1 MRKELIRN
9 RYLLLKQIGSG
20 GFATV
25 FQAWDYNLEKFVAV
39 KRILQHLTSTAI
51 VVDTFRQEALR
62 SAKLQHENIV
72 QVYDFFR
79 SVGNICYIIMEYVR
93 GKDLLLV
100 MKRCKEKKVA
110 LPPDVALKMLLSVA
124 KALGYAHEKRDE
136 IKGEFLGI
144 LHLDVSPANIMI
156 YSDGRIK
163 LTDFGIA
170 KAVQAGAKSETDARN
185 VFKGKYNYMS
195 PEQIRGTNIDHRSDL
210 FSLGIVLYELLTGLK
225 PFDASSDNEIM
236 DKILK
241 SNPDFS
247 KVPAELSEIL
257 KKLLEKNPIK
267 RYKSSKELIAALE
280 QLYSKTYGDVSQE
293 SIAEFLNGLF
303 PELQT
308 AEESEKELMQE
319 VISKVNISE
328 EIELEKTPTP
338 ITIFADSAEK
348 TVLAQPYFQ
357 KKKNRRII
365 LAAAFVFVA
374 GVLPFEYFFDIP
386 NALTPAGTFI
396 KKRFIPISL
405 AITSSP
411 DGAEVKLFDDLG
423 EDVIK
428 QNGYKNVTPVRLRSI
443 KVGDYTLKLNKPGFR
458 GVTRKVVIDAEMA
471 ASMKYN
477 RIELNVPFEID
488 IEINSVPDGAE
499 AYIDG
504 RKTGVRTPFQISLEA
519 NSHTVGLVKDNFLPT
534 GTISADK
541 NPDEGFCSLNFSND
555 RHGIDK
561 ELWELTPSAD
571 KSKKAYVLTG
581 YLRREVEID
590 SSPQGAK
597 VFAGDRKYPSGKTPS
612 RIGLKPGKTNIR
624 IEKDNYITI
633 NAVVTPDKE
642 KYSYTLAPSPAAK
655 IKPEPVAPPPPPEPE
670 IKEVAKAAP
679 APVPEP
685 APKPK
690 PVEPPKKKKVEPPP
704 KHKPAPPVKKAAE
717 EPEAEP
723 AEEKQAPPPVKQSS
737 DPGVNYLSAA
747 NSITDW
753 FIYNNPGAIGSL
765 NSTVTEDGTPVI
777 EISFDLSGGKWIG
790 AVKNKFYNFSGYQ
803 GVKFDYRGEGS
814 SNTIE
819 FKLEDSD
826 GSNFGLVLASKTTA
840 DSWTT
845 VKIPFSDMTYWW
857 GGDQNLTWTAVKMH
871 YAISQKDGD
880 QGGAGKVLLRNIG
893 VY

>member
-39 KRILQHLTSTAI
+39 KRILQHLTSTAV

-93 GKDLLLV
+93 GKDLLMV

-110 LPPDVALKMLLSVA
+110 LPPDVAIKMMLSVT
-124 KALGYAHEKRDE
+124 KALSYAHEKRDE

-170 KAVQAGAKSETDARN
+170 KAVQAGAKTETDARN

-225 PFDASSDNEIM
+225 PFDAPGDNEIM

-241 SNPDFS
+241 STPDFS
-247 KVPAELSEIL
+247 KVPTELAEIL

-267 RYKSSKELIAALE
+267 RYKSAKELITALE
-280 QLYSKTYGDVSQE
+280 QLHSKTYGDVSQE
-293 SIAEFLNGLF
+293 NISEFLNSLF

-357 KKKNRRII
+357 KKKNLRIV
-365 LAAAFVFVA
+365 LAVLFVFVV
-374 GVLPFEYFFDIP
+374 GVLPFEFFLDIP
-386 NALTPAGTFI
+386 NAITPVGTFI

-405 AITSSP
+405 SIISSP
-411 DGAEVKLFDDLG
+411 DAAEVKLFGSDG
-423 EDVIK
+423 EDIIK
-428 QNGYKNVTPVRLRSI
+428 RGGLKNITPVSI
-443 KVGDYTLKLNKPGFR
+443 RGIKEGDYTLKLNKPGFR
-458 GVTRKVVIDAEMA
+458 SVTRKVVIDAESA
-471 ASMKYN
+471 AEKKYN

-488 IEINSVPDGAE
+488 IEVRSVPDGAE

-504 RKTGVRTPFQISLEA
+504 RKTGLRTPFQISLEA
-519 NSHTVGLVKDNFLPT
+519 NTHTVGLVKDGFMPT
-534 GTISADK
+534 GTITSDK
-541 NPDEGFCSLNFSND
+541 NPDEGFCTLNFGTD
-555 RHGIDK
+555 RHGMDK
-561 ELWELTPSAD
+561 ELWDLAASPD
-571 KSKKAYVLTG
+571 KAQKAYILTG
-581 YLRREVEID
+581 YLRKEVLVD

-597 VFAGDRKYPSGKTPS
+597 VFVGDRKYPSGKTPATVG
-612 RIGLKPGKTNIR
+612 IKPGKTALR
-624 IEKDNYITI
+624 VEKDNYVTI
-633 NAVVTPDKE
+633 NSVITPDKE
-642 KYSYTLAPSPAAK
+642 KYSFTLAPAPAAK
-655 IKPEPVAPPPPPEPE
+655 VQPAAPPPAPEVKEEAKIEPPPAP
-670 IKEVAKAAP
+670 KPAP
-679 APVPEP
+679 AEP
-685 APKPK
+685 PKKKKADAPKPK
-690 PVEPPKKKKVEPPP
+690 PV
-704 KHKPAPPVKKAAE
+704 PVKKAAPPPE
-717 EPEAEP
+717 REPEPKQP
-723 AEEKQAPPPVKQSS
+723 AQVIRESG
-737 DPGVNYLSAA
+737 DPGVQYLAA
-747 NSITDW
+747 VNTITDW

-765 NSTVTEDGTPVI
+765 NSTVSDDGTPI
-777 EISFDLSGGKWIG
+777 LDITFDLSGGKWIG
-790 AVKNKFYNFSGYQ
+790 AVKNKYYNLSGYQ
-803 GVKFDYRGEGS
+803 GIKFEYKGEGS

-826 GSNFGLVLASKTTA
+826 GSNFGLVLKSKTA
-840 DSWTT
+840 SDSWTT
-845 VKIPFSDMTYWW
+845 VKIPFGDMTYWW
-857 GGDQNLTWTAVKMH
+857 GGDQNLTWTAVKIH

-880 QGGAGKVLLRNIG
+880 QGGTGKISIKNIG